1 MHISRIGAV
10 EAAAGKIIVLSAV
23 AAAVVGG
30 VSLFGGRGK
39 LFNAAIGAIVISI
52 IDNGLGLMG
61 VTAGVSFIV
70 TGVVLALAATVDAL
84 ARKRGPGMRI

>member
-1 MHISRIGAV
+1 
-10 EAAAGKIIVLSAV
+10 VLPAV

-39 LFNAAIGAIVISI
+39 LFNAARGAVVISI
-52 IDNGLGLMG
+52 IDNRLGLMG